1 MRMRLQD
8 KQLHSRTDG
17 ITRACFFK
25 PFCALK
31 EGPLSRTERIRQTA
45 SGQLTTDEIRRYQNQ
60 GWRLTALE
68 WERDLADAEIA
79 VSAKP
84 DHEGPPFG
92 LRVAADSPTLVE
104 DRTENE
110 TLLAMMELLIQDG
123 PYSFIAEE
131 LNRRGFRTREGLKW
145 SPVSVFEMLPR
156 LIDAGPRILSS
167 ENWHRRKQ
175 GYQRTTHGP
184 VV

>member
-1 MRMRLQD
+1 M
-8 KQLHSRTDG
+8 
-17 ITRACFFK
+17 
-25 PFCALK
+25 P
-31 EGPLSRTERIRQTA
+31 RTERIRQSA
-45 SGQLTTDEIRRYQNQ
+45 SGQLNWDEIQRFQNE
-60 GWRLTALE
+60 GWRLTSLE
-68 WERDLADAEIA
+68 WEREVPEAE
-79 VSAKP
+79 KTP
-84 DHEGPPFG
+84 GEEHDHEDPPFG
-92 LRVAADSPTLVE
+92 LRVAVDSPTLVE
-104 DRTENE
+104 DRNENE

-175 GYQRTTHGP
+175 EYQRTVHRP

>member
-1 MRMRLQD
+1 VPR
-8 KQLHSRTDG
+8 
-17 ITRACFFK
+17 I
-25 PFCALK
+25 
-31 EGPLSRTERIRQTA
+31 ERIRQPA
-45 SGQLTTDEIRRYQNQ
+45 SSQLTWNKIQRFQNE
-60 GWRLTALE
+60 GWKLTALE
-68 WERDLADAEIA
+68 WERDVPEVGAT
-79 VSAKP
+79 VGHQP
-84 DHEGPPFG
+84 DHEEPPFG

-104 DRTENE
+104 DRNENE

-175 GYQRTTHGP
+175 EYQRTVHRP

>member
-1 MRMRLQD
+1 M
-8 KQLHSRTDG
+8 
-17 ITRACFFK
+17 
-25 PFCALK
+25 P
-31 EGPLSRTERIRQTA
+31 RTERIRQPA
-45 SGQLTTDEIRRYQNQ
+45 SGQLTWDEIQRFQNE
-60 GWRLTALE
+60 GWRLIALE
-68 WERDLADAEIA
+68 WERDVPDAE
-79 VSAKP
+79 STLGEER
-84 DHEGPPFG
+84 DHEDPPFG

-167 ENWHRRKQ
+167 ENWRRRKQ
-175 GYQRTTHGP
+175 EYQLKMHRP